1 MRVGCV
7 GTLRHYFLP
16 ALGPKLS
23 DVLLGGAGRV
33 AAISRSLP
41 ATPHSVTL
49 HQTPPCLHELTSIFR
64 NSPDISCITCI
75 LAVFAECVLI
85 IGTLGA
91 FFLLS
96 RHTCAKPCDLR
107 QRLATLCQARAS
119 DPFPTITMALLWA
132 LIYYCVPHIA
142 AVVVVLTCDPEKAVA
157 EKALGVAR
165 FVKHALFCEEHGL
178 VTYWLP
184 CIFISPLVVIV
195 MVLEIYAGTWP
206 RPCSSFLTTSC

>member
-1 MRVGCV
+1 MRTSFETLTCHFMRVGCV

-64 NSPDISCITCI
+64 NLPDISCITCI

-85 IGTLGA
+85 IGTLRA
-91 FFLLS
+91 FFCFPG
-96 RHTCAKPCDLR
+96 TPAQK
-107 QRLATLCQARAS
+107 LAT
-119 DPFPTITMALLWA
+119 
-132 LIYYCVPHIA
+132 
-142 AVVVVLTCDPEKAVA
+142 
-157 EKALGVAR
+157 
-165 FVKHALFCEEHGL
+165 
-178 VTYWLP
+178 
-184 CIFISPLVVIV
+184 
-195 MVLEIYAGTWP
+195 
-206 RPCSSFLTTSC
+206 